1 MCGGYTRI
9 HTCGELQRLT
19 DILIIEDN
27 EELGNLVRDFL
38 KREGYS
44 VQLARSA
51 EEGLELIGKAAFK
64 MLLLDV
70 MLPGMNGY
78 ETLQEIRKE
87 QKLPVLMM
95 SAKTDEQSKVLGYE
109 VGADDYID
117 KPFSFQ
123 VLGLKIKA
131 LMKRTYDLA
140 EDRQLLT
147 YGNIALDVASKTVYK
162 NDEPVQITGK
172 EFELLEYMMRHP
184 EAVLKK
190 EKLFDE
196 IWGVDCFS
204 DLGSLN
210 VHIRWLREKLEDDP
224 KNPKLI
230 RTVWRVGYQF
240 GGTEN

>member
-1 MCGGYTRI
+1 M
-9 HTCGELQRLT
+9 T
-19 DILIIEDN
+19 DILVIEDN
-27 EELGNLVRDFL
+27 EELGKLISDFL

-44 VQLARSA
+44 VMWEQSA
-51 EEGLELIGKAAFK
+51 EKGLDLLRKAAFK

-70 MLPGMNGY
+70 MLPGMDGY
-78 ETLQEIRKE
+78 EALQEIRRN
-87 QKLPVLMM
+87 QKLPVMMM
-95 SAKTDEQSKVLGYE
+95 SARTDEQSKVLGFE

-131 LMKRTYDLA
+131 LMKRSYDLA

-147 YGNIALDVASKTVYK
+147 YENISIDVSSKKVYK
-162 NDEPVQITGK
+162 DETEIQITGK
-172 EFELLEYMMRHP
+172 EYELLEYMMRHP
-184 EAVLKK
+184 EQVLKK

-204 DLGSLN
+204 DVGSLN

-224 KNPKLI
+224 KNPRFI

-240 GGTEN
+240 GGGGE

>member
-1 MCGGYTRI
+1 M
-9 HTCGELQRLT
+9 T
-19 DILIIEDN
+19 DILVIEDN
-27 EELGNLVRDFL
+27 EELGKLISDFL

-44 VQLARSA
+44 VMWEQSA
-51 EEGLELIGKAAFK
+51 EKGLDLLGKAAFK

-70 MLPGMNGY
+70 MLPGMDGY
-78 ETLQEIRKE
+78 EALQEIRRN
-87 QKLPVLMM
+87 QKLPVMMM
-95 SAKTDEQSKVLGYE
+95 SARTDEQSKVLGFE

-131 LMKRTYDLA
+131 LMKRSYDLA

-147 YGNIALDVASKTVYK
+147 YENISIDVSSKKVYK
-162 NDEPVQITGK
+162 DETEIQITGK
-172 EFELLEYMMRHP
+172 EYELLEYMMRHP
-184 EAVLKK
+184 EQVLKK

-204 DLGSLN
+204 DVGSLN

-224 KNPKLI
+224 KNPRFI

-240 GGTEN
+240 GGGGE

>member
-1 MCGGYTRI
+1 M
-9 HTCGELQRLT
+9 T

-27 EELGNLVRDFL
+27 EELGKLISDFL

-44 VQLARSA
+44 VVWEQSA
-51 EEGLELIGKAAFK
+51 EKGLEMIRKAAFK

-70 MLPGMNGY
+70 MLPGMDGY
-78 ETLQEIRKE
+78 EALQEIRRE
-87 QKLPVLMM
+87 YKLPVMMM
-95 SAKTDEQSKVLGYE
+95 SAKTDEQSKVLGFE

-131 LMKRTYDLA
+131 LMKRSYDLA

-147 YGNIALDVASKTVYK
+147 YGNITLDVSSKTVYK

-184 EAVLKK
+184 ETVLKK

-224 KNPKLI
+224 KNPVLI

-240 GGTEN
+240 GGTDT

>member
-1 MCGGYTRI
+1 M
-9 HTCGELQRLT
+9 T

-27 EELGNLVRDFL
+27 EELGKLISDFL

-44 VQLARSA
+44 VVWEQSA
-51 EEGLELIGKAAFK
+51 EKGLEMIRKAAFK

-70 MLPGMNGY
+70 MLPVMDGY
-78 ETLQEIRKE
+78 EALQEIRRE
-87 QKLPVLMM
+87 YKLPVMMM
-95 SAKTDEQSKVLGYE
+95 SAKTDEQSKVLGFE

-131 LMKRTYDLA
+131 LMKRSYDLA

-147 YGNIALDVASKTVYK
+147 YGNITLDVSSKTVYK

-184 EAVLKK
+184 ETVLKK

-210 VHIRWLREKLEDDP
+210 VHIRWLREKLEEDP
-224 KNPKLI
+224 KNPVLI

-240 GGTEN
+240 GGTDT

>member
-1 MCGGYTRI
+1 M
-9 HTCGELQRLT
+9 T
-19 DILIIEDN
+19 DILVIEDN
-27 EELGNLVRDFL
+27 EELGKLISDFL

-44 VQLARSA
+44 VMWEQSA
-51 EEGLELIGKAAFK
+51 EKGLDLLRKAAFK

-70 MLPGMNGY
+70 MLPGMDGY
-78 ETLQEIRKE
+78 EALQEIRRN
-87 QKLPVLMM
+87 QKLPVMMM
-95 SAKTDEQSKVLGYE
+95 SARTDEQSKVLGFE

-131 LMKRTYDLA
+131 LMKRSYDLA

-147 YGNIALDVASKTVYK
+147 YENISIDVSSKKVYK
-162 NDEPVQITGK
+162 DETEIQITGK
-172 EFELLEYMMRHP
+172 EYELLEYMMRHP
-184 EAVLKK
+184 EQVLKK

-204 DLGSLN
+204 DVGSLN

-224 KNPKLI
+224 KNPKFI

-240 GGTEN
+240 GGGGE